1 MAEVIPIW
9 YHQNFCSLE
18 RLMTFASVF
27 KSDSFCGSHA
37 SWKSIPGPVGSR
49 QDKKTSATPKHQLM
63 LPTPSLS
70 GDPTER
76 KKSQGD

>member
-27 KSDSFCGSHA
+27 KSDSFCGSHT
-37 SWKSIPGPVGSR
+37 SWKEYPRPCLFKTGQQNISNPKAPADATSSKSIWRP
-49 QDKKTSATPKHQLM
+49 H
-63 LPTPSLS
+63 
-70 GDPTER
+70 
-76 KKSQGD
+76 